1 MSTHD
6 DEDSRSQLPVASS
19 FSRSLRLLV
28 REDEECDN
36 LFVRLSVGVA
46 SDLVSL
52 RRRQPQNELSAAHPK
67 ESKDA
72 WTLPE
77 EEGSNGSISFLPL
90 CISFGGNATIFGSF
104 NGGIC
109 VSSSD
114 QGMFSAPKI
123 FDLLSVTMNDLCE
136 MNRSMID
143 SV

>member
-1 MSTHD
+1 MSTHG
-6 DEDSRSQLPVASS
+6 DEGSLSQLPVAAS
-19 FSRSLRLLV
+19 FCRRLRLLV
-28 REDEECDN
+28 REDEECNN

-46 SDLVSL
+46 SDLLSL
-52 RRRQPQNELSAAHPK
+52 GRRQRQNELSAAQPK

-77 EEGSNGSISFLPL
+77 EGSNDSISFLPL
-90 CISFGGNATIFGSF
+90 CISFGGNDTIFGSF

-109 VSSSD
+109 LSSSE
-114 QGMFSAPKI
+114 QGMFSTPFTI
-123 FDLLSVTMNDLCE
+123 DLLSVTTKDLCE

>member
-1 MSTHD
+1 MSTHG
-6 DEDSRSQLPVASS
+6 DEDSRSQLPVTAS

-36 LFVRLSVGVA
+36 LFVRLSVRVA
-46 SDLVSL
+46 SDLLSL

-77 EEGSNGSISFLPL
+77 EGSSGSVSFLPL
-90 CISFGGNATIFGSF
+90 CISFGGIDNIFGSF

-109 VSSSD
+109 VSSSE
-114 QGMFSAPKI
+114 QGMFSAPSI
-123 FDLLSVTMNDLCE
+123 FDLLSITMKDLCE